1 MHKYLFLLNFLITSL
16 TTNHAAAQAP
26 YPTRPIRL
34 VVPLAPGGP
43 SDILARTVSAAIT
56 GPLGQPVVVENRTGA
71 AGMTG
76 ADNIAKSPADGYN
89 ILLIGLSTFTSIAAL
104 YPKLP
109 YDARRDFAAV
119 TVLAA
124 SPFLL
129 VTHPALP
136 VRNTRELI
144 ALAKAR
150 PAELNYSSGGV
161 GTQPQMLM
169 EIVKLAAQINITHIP
184 YKGTGPALTDAIA
197 GHVQT
202 GLFGIIASL
211 PSVQAGRLR
220 ALAVSSEKRSPRLPD
235 LPTLMEGGLA
245 GVSDISAHMILAP
258 AATPRDIINRLNK
271 EMVAALQTAEV
282 KSRLANEG
290 AEVIGNT
297 PEQAGAMLRADL
309 EKRIEVVKRTGI
321 KIE

>member
-1 MHKYLFLLNFLITSL
+1 MRNCLFLLSFLTLSL
-16 TTNHAAAQAP
+16 TSNQSNAQAP

-43 SDILARTVSAAIT
+43 SDILARTISAAIT

-76 ADNIAKSPADGYN
+76 ADNIAKSPADGYH

-202 GLFGIIASL
+202 GLFGIIAAL

-258 AATPRDIINRLNK
+258 AATPRDIISRLNK

-321 KIE
+321 KLE

>member
-1 MHKYLFLLNFLITSL
+1 MHNYLFLLSFLTLSM
-16 TTNHAAAQAP
+16 TGNHAAAQAP

-43 SDILARTVSAAIT
+43 SDILARTISAAIT

-129 VTHPALP
+129 VAHPALP
-136 VRNTRELI
+136 VRNARELV

-150 PAELNYSSGGV
+150 PGELNYSSGGV

-169 EIVKLAAQINITHIP
+169 EILKLAANVKITHIP

-202 GLFGIIASL
+202 GMFGIIAAL
-211 PSVQAGRLR
+211 PSVNAGRLR
-220 ALAVSSEKRSPRLPD
+220 ALAVSSEKRSPRLPE
-235 LPTLMEGGLA
+235 LPTLVEGGLN
-245 GVSDISAHMILAP
+245 GVVDISAHMIMAP
-258 AATPRDIINRLNK
+258 AATPRDAINRLHK
-271 EMVAALQTAEV
+271 EMGAALQTAEV
-282 KSRLANEG
+282 KSRLTNEG

-321 KIE
+321 KLE